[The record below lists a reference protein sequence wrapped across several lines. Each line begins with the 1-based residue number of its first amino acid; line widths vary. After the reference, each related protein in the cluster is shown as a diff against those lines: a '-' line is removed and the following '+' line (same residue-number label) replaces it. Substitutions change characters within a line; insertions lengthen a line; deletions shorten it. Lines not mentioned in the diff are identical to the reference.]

1 MSAIDDVFA
10 LGDEALLVELDENQ
24 DDVEMDPG
32 ASQDYPMYSQ
42 SQLNETLQ
50 VCDLCNSKTRSRLEF
65 QNHMRIHPKCEVC
78 AKVFISN
85 DLLNEHIEIH
95 KKVVCT
101 VCNMEV
107 EETMLTSHTA
117 SHSVADNYRLGLTKS
132 KSKKTKTSLI
142 SDAPPKNLNGY
153 HIFCRE
159 FREGKR
165 NLFPQAKMIEIN
177 RLLRDDRHKLSP
189 AEKAG
194 YKPTNLHQLKP
205 LLQSQCRSQD
215 PFQLLQGQLLL
226 FRQQH
231 LLLLQ

>member
-1 MSAIDDVFA
+1 MS
-10 LGDEALLVELDENQ
+10 LPW
-24 DDVEMDPG
+24 EMKLYWW
-32 ASQDYPMYSQ
+32 SW
-42 SQLNETLQ
+42 
-50 VCDLCNSKTRSRLEF
+50 
-65 QNHMRIHPKCEVC
+65 MRIKMMLKWTQEP
-78 AKVFISN
+78 AKTI
-85 DLLNEHIEIH
+85 LCIH
-95 KKVVCT
+95 KVNRMKLCKFVISVIPKQGQGWNFKITWEFTPNVKSVQKCLSPT
-101 VCNMEV
+101 TSSMSTLKFTRKLCAQCCV